1 MARIWAMRA
10 RRGAATEVVARFLGA
25 AFLGAAFL
33 GATFLGADFFGV
45 AVFFAAA
52 LGVAGLR
59 GAAFFFTGDFFVFIG
74 IGCAPECSAGRAR
87 GQA

>member
-10 RRGAATEVVARFLGA
+10 RRGSAGMAARFLGA